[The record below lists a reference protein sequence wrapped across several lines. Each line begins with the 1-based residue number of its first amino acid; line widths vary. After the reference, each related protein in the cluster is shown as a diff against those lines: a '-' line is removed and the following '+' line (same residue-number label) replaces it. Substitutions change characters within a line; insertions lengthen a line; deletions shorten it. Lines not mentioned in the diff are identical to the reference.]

1 MEQKRVTVDTMLL
14 MEQYKELLRTV
25 KTLPLLVTGNSM
37 APFLVDRRDTVY
49 LSGIRRPLR
58 RGDIVLYQRRSGAYI
73 LHRICRREGDTFTMV
88 GDAQTQ
94 LERGICRE
102 QIFAVVT
109 AAERK
114 GRWQEPGCFWWN
126 FFANVWIHMVPI
138 RPVLLRAYRFA
149 RKIFGRKP

>member
-58 RGDIVLYQRRSGAYI
+58 RGDIVLAAHTFCTASAGEKAIHLPWSATRRRSWSVAS
-73 LHRICRREGDTFTMV
+73 
-88 GDAQTQ
+88 
-94 LERGICRE
+94 
-102 QIFAVVT
+102 
-109 AAERK
+109 AASRSSP
-114 GRWQEPGCFWWN
+114 W
-126 FFANVWIHMVPI
+126 
-138 RPVLLRAYRFA
+138 
-149 RKIFGRKP
+149 